1 MIISKGLPTV
11 PAYALP
17 TEAEIPASRAQW
29 TLQRDRAA
37 LLVHDMQRYFMRRA
51 TSPWSSTATAPSSA
65 ATSKR

>member
-37 LLVHDMQRYFMRRA
+37 LLVHDMQR
-51 TSPWSSTATAPSSA
+51 
-65 ATSKR
+65 